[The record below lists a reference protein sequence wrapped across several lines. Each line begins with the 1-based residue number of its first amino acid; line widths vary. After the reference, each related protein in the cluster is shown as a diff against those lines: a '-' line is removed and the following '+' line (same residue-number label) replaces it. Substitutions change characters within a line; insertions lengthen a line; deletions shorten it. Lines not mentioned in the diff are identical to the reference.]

1 MTRPLASRLLLLA
14 LPLPLLLAACGD
26 EETAEPDTIA
36 CSASQRL
43 EARGGV
49 GDVPGD
55 LTQSTLSGLLAVRR
69 IAIDMGEV
77 TFTPQGASEP
87 VTRPRVLTFQTNTA
101 NPDGRD
107 LFGSIS
113 RLADQSD
120 GDLTFEIVNQP
131 DGTFCDVNNG
141 ELCARFGLEDTP
153 NRELTDDNIIH
164 PATSGTLIFTQ
175 VSSTVLAAS
184 WDLDLGPNLA
194 NEFDESTGNLQGCFY
209 ATIGAGTGENTNPLQ

>member
-1 MTRPLASRLLLLA
+1 MTRPAQALLLA
-14 LPLPLLLAACGD
+14 ALPLALLTAACGD
-26 EETAEPDTIA
+26 EEAAEPDTIA

-43 EARGGV
+43 ETRGGV

-55 LTQSTLSGLLAVRR
+55 LTQKTLSGLLTARR

-101 NPDGRD
+101 NPEGRE
-107 LFGSIS
+107 LLEVLGL
-113 RLADQSD
+113 RADQSD
-120 GDLTFEIVNQP
+120 GDLSFQIVNQP
-131 DGTFCDVNNG
+131 DGAFCDVNNG
-141 ELCARFGLEDTP
+141 QLCARFGLEDTP

-164 PATSGTLIFTQ
+164 PATSGTLTFTQ